1 MTLPQALQSSPVFL
15 MISTGLLGL
24 LVGSFLNVVVYRL
37 PIMLERGWKKDCR
50 ELLELPDVDEKD
62 VPVFNLSKP
71 DSHCPHCNNSI
82 RAHQNIPI
90 LSYCL
95 LRGRCAHCKTAIS
108 ARYPIVEALTGLISV
123 IVIWHFGYSLQAL
136 FALILSWG
144 LITLSL
150 IDFDH
155 QLLPDVITLPGLWLG
170 LLLSLFGIYSN
181 SHDSIIGAIAGY
193 LSLWSV
199 YQLFKL
205 VTGKEGMGFGD
216 FKLLALFGAWLGWQ
230 MLPVI
235 ILLSSLVGSII
246 GISLIV
252 FMKRDRSIPIPFGP
266 YLAIAGWLAMIW
278 GDDMTQLY
286 LHSVGLG

>member
-37 PIMLERGWKKDCR
+37 PVMLERGWKKDCR
-50 ELLELPDVDEKD
+50 ELLELPEVDEKD
-62 VPVFNLSKP
+62 APVFNLSKP
-71 DSHCPHCNNSI
+71 DSHCPHCNNPI
-82 RAHQNIPI
+82 RAYQNIPI

-108 ARYPIVEALTGLISV
+108 ARYPIVEALTGLVSV